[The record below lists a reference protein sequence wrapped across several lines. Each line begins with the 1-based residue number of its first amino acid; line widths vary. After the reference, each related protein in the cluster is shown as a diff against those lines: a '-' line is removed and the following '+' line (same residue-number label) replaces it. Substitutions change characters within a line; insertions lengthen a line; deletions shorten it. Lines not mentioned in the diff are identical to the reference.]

1 MYCPGIRGATTVEQ
15 NSREEILEATREL
28 LHLLIQKNDLR
39 EEDIASAVFTVTDD
53 LDAVHP
59 PLAARSTAI
68 GWSLID
74 V

>member
-1 MYCPGIRGATTVEQ
+1 
-15 NSREEILEATREL
+15 

-39 EEDIASAVFTVTDD
+39 AEDIASAVFTVTDD